1 VVEHSRVGALRV
13 ARRIVIRDGQ
23 QQHHVTVDENG
34 SVIVDGVSLHIAAG
48 TGGDVRIGENGSVR
62 AWVAAAGDTRWVYL
76 DGHVYE
82 LDVEVAGRRRRS
94 ASGPGSLSAPM
105 PATVIRVEVSP
116 GTQVH
121 RGDTLVILEAMKMEL
136 PIRAAS
142 DGTVASV
149 SCKPGDLVQ
158 PGMPLIEIE

>member
-1 VVEHSRVGALRV
+1 ME
-13 ARRIVIRDGQ
+13 RRIVINDGET
-23 QQHHVTVDENG
+23 QHRITVDDNG
-34 SVIVDGVSLHIAAG
+34 TVIVDGTSVPVI
-48 TGGDVRIGENGSVR
+48 GGPDGEVRIGENGTVR
-62 AWVAAAGDTRWVYL
+62 AWVAASGDIRWVYL
-76 DGHVYE
+76 GGRVYE
-82 LDVEVAGRRRRS
+82 LDVERAGRRRRS
-94 ASGPGSLSAPM
+94 SSGPSSLSAPM

-116 GTQVH
+116 GEQVQ